1 MKEQSPPKKKMPLLR
16 AVLMMVTALF
26 FSVIILIFSTLPFTL
41 PLMVGVG
48 AGTAVSSYIG
58 SGFIANTVGTVAG
71 TMTGA
76 VEVFTGADVA
86 VAVVGEVA
94 VVAINI
100 VAWCVFYFWLLV
112 IGIKLTGNKRA
123 VNRFFIN
130 AGSFIA
136 GMIPFINILPTVL
149 IGVTLTVLQTM
160 KEDYEAK
167 KEYEESFSEKKPAQ
181 TLQHA

>member
-1 MKEQSPPKKKMPLLR
+1 MKEQGPPKKKMPPLR

-41 PLMVGVG
+41 PLMVGAG
-48 AGTAVSSYIG
+48 AEATVSSYIG
-58 SGFIANTVGTVAG
+58 GGFIANTVGIVAG
-71 TMTGA
+71 AATGA
-76 VEVFTGADVA
+76 VEIFTGADIA
-86 VAVVGEVA
+86 VDVVGEVA
-94 VVAINI
+94 ATAINI

-112 IGIKLTGNKRA
+112 VGIKLTGNKRA

-130 AGSFIA
+130 AGSSIA

-160 KEDYEAK
+160 KEDHEAK
-167 KEYEESFSEKKPAQ
+167 KEYEESLAEKKPAR